1 MAFKGYL
8 LAFGDLKKILPHK
21 YIQLGSYDT
30 TPNQR
35 TELSATRDN
44 NNYLHRVTS
53 PNHKTTIRFTTLPL
67 NLSEKEEVQRAMSYG
82 LLNRVE
88 RKYKITYWN
97 DETNTYNTGE
107 FYMPDVN
114 YPIKKID
121 NYDIEYNPI
130 SFEFIEY

>member
-1 MAFKGYL
+1 MAFEGYL
-8 LAFGDLKKILPHK
+8 LKFGNHKLPHK
-21 YIQLGSYDT
+21 YIQLSSYDT

-67 NLSEKEEVQRAMSYG
+67 NLAEKSEIQEVMKKG
-82 LLNRVE
+82 LLNETE
-88 RKYKITYWN
+88 RKYTVTYWN
-97 DETNTYNTGE
+97 DETNTYKTGE

-114 YPIKKID
+114 YQIRKID
-121 NYDIEYNPI
+121 GNSIDYNPI
-130 SFEFIEY
+130 SFELIEY